1 MYITGNYLLYHF
13 SYAKIV
19 EYLILVMDTSE
30 TFRGLH
36 EACVKPKILTK
47 AVISLP
53 FLPLQPQPLKS
64 PCGITIPQSFYP
76 CCFGTSFSSA
86 WNILPLSYL
95 LNSHPLRLSPAIT
108 FLPKAF
114 SAHQTGL
121 DDHLLCSLSPLC
133 RR

>member
-53 FLPLQPQPLKS
+53 FLPLQPQPLS
-64 PCGITIPQSFYP
+64 LHVASLFHSLSTLVVLVQAFLLP
-76 CCFGTSFSSA
+76 GTSFLCPICL
-86 WNILPLSYL
+86 ILIL
-95 LNSHPLRLSPAIT
+95 
-108 FLPKAF
+108 
-114 SAHQTGL
+114 
-121 DDHLLCSLSPLC
+121 
-133 RR
+133 